1 MNKVYTL
8 GINNFDALD
17 GYMTSTDIK
26 VFFDKAACEKWIK
39 EETKRQA
46 KKGFNLLQINL
57 TLISG
62 CLLKNRFMVTIAMS
76 SSDSIVR

>member
-26 VFFDKAACEKWIK
+26 VFFAKAACEKW
-39 EETKRQA
+39 
-46 KKGFNLLQINL
+46 
-57 TLISG
+57 
-62 CLLKNRFMVTIAMS
+62 
-76 SSDSIVR
+76 